1 MDLLTIGDVAIEGV
15 PDPRFAFTTALKY
28 LSSTSRPQ
36 LLEIH

>member
-1 MDLLTIGDVAIEGV
+1 MDLLTIGDVAIE
-15 PDPRFAFTTALKY
+15 RFAFTTALKY

>member
-1 MDLLTIGDVAIEGV
+1 MDLLTIGDVAIE
-15 PDPRFAFTTALKY
+15 FAFTTALKY